1 LLCFLVLLLPVL
13 PLKEHVSYY
22 YLALPSMGLALVG
35 AFAAGSAV
43 RSGWWAKLIAGLL
56 LSLYLL
62 VQAPYSAFACKWW
75 YLRSQRVQGVVLG
88 AIAARQAAPGKTLV
102 LTGVDETIFDGA
114 FWDGAFQAFGV
125 QGVYADPEQRS
136 MLTANSAVANQDSS
150 SYFLDPA
157 DFRSGLLQHRVEVFS
172 AAGPVL
178 IDVTGQFEA
187 QAESSPPLWPHRV
200 DVASPLTA
208 EYLRGGWYE
217 PEGNHRWMGKQARV
231 FIAGPASPMQQLYV
245 AGYCPGAQL
254 VAGPL
259 TARILVDGEDVGQL
273 RITHGDTGFEAA
285 FRLPAHVAGKPS
297 IEVTIQLDRTFRA
310 PGDSRDLGLTFG
322 SFEVR

>member
-1 LLCFLVLLLPVL
+1 
-13 PLKEHVSYY
+13 
-22 YLALPSMGLALVG
+22 
-35 AFAAGSAV
+35 
-43 RSGWWAKLIAGLL
+43 
-56 LSLYLL
+56 
-62 VQAPYSAFACKWW
+62 
-75 YLRSQRVQGVVLG
+75 
-88 AIAARQAAPGKTLV
+88 
-102 LTGVDETIFDGA
+102 
-114 FWDGAFQAFGV
+114 
-125 QGVYADPEQRS
+125 

-150 SYFLDPA
+150 SYFLDSA

-178 IDVTGQFEA
+178 IDVTPRFEA
-187 QAESSPPLWPHRV
+187 QAQSSPPLWPRRV

-208 EYLRGGWYE
+208 DYLHGGWFE

-231 FIAGPASPMQQLYV
+231 FIAGPTSPSQRLYLV
-245 AGYCPGAQL
+245 GYCPRAQL

-259 TARILVDGEDVGQL
+259 TGRILVEGEEAGQL

-285 FRLPAHVAGKPS
+285 FPLPSQVLGKLS
-297 IEVTIQLDRTFRA
+297 MEVTIQLDRTFRA